1 MVFEAQPW
9 RLDTDRIKSSEMSSR
24 FNRFLIAPSVLLSL
38 LGLCTSLIP
47 SSNAFPQA
55 KQDRKA
61 QAKQKTTTEQEP
73 PPAEGGATSTS
84 HLALPFKRLW
94 KYLTDEASSLSPS
107 IDSERIY
114 LPLAGGRVVCLDRES
129 GSLRWIADPGGII
142 SSPVAVGEHSV
153 FIATQKL
160 ADDGSEAG
168 GSLRAIDK
176 NTGLT
181 VWVKDYARPFT
192 SPLVLAPNR
201 VYAGSADGTFY
212 ALNFTDGNVIWKVE
226 TQDIVR
232 GRPLVTPTAVYFGGD
247 DGTLRAVAPDK
258 GQIIWK
264 YQVSGKVVGQP
275 AIDDRAIYFGAGDGY
290 LYSLDLNGKLKWRSR
305 TGAAIEAS
313 PVLVGDLVLIP
324 SYDNF
329 VYALSRS
336 TGDRV
341 WKRRLENRITSTVIV
356 EGDANLVAPLRG
368 DYVAV
373 FLNADGRRVNLYKL
387 EKDTEIVADPIFSN
401 DTLYLATSN
410 GLVVARAMRPK
421 DQPAN
426 AIKK

>member
-1 MVFEAQPW
+1 M
-9 RLDTDRIKSSEMSSR
+9 KSSS
-24 FNRFLIAPSVLLSL
+24 FNRFLIAPGVFLSF
-38 LGLCTSLIP
+38 LGMSTALIHP
-47 SSNAFPQA
+47 NSQAFSQT
-55 KQDRKA
+55 KQERKA

-94 KYLTDEASSLSPS
+94 KYLTDEASSLAPS

-114 LPLAGGRVVCLDRES
+114 LPLAGGRVVCLDRET
-129 GSLRWIADPGGII
+129 GSLRWMADPGGII

-181 VWVKDYARPFT
+181 VWVKDYARPFS
-192 SPLVLAPNR
+192 SPLVIAPNR
-201 VYAGSADGTFY
+201 LYAGCTDGFFY
-212 ALNFTDGNVIWKVE
+212 ALNFTNGNVIWKVE

-232 GRPLVTPTAVYFGGD
+232 GRPLVAPNAIYFGGD
-247 DGTLRAVAPDK
+247 DGTLRSVAPDS

-264 YQVSGKVVGQP
+264 YQVTGKIVGQP
-275 AIDDRAIYFGAGDGY
+275 ALDDRAIYFGAGDGY
-290 LYSLDLNGKLKWRSR
+290 LYSMDLTGKLKWRSR

-313 PVLVGDLVLIP
+313 PVLVGELVLIP

-329 VYALSRS
+329 VYALSKS

-341 WKRRLENRITSTVIV
+341 WKRRLENRITSAVVV